1 MDVGQLRE
9 EALALN
15 KKGMDLFAAIQ
26 KGDEPFEKY
35 QEAEAWIKEAGEKM
49 DLAKGGKAALD
60 QMAALT
66 EGMGSLTAGTSEDEE
81 QRETKAEPRWDSPL
95 Q

>member
-1 MDVGQLRE
+1 MRE